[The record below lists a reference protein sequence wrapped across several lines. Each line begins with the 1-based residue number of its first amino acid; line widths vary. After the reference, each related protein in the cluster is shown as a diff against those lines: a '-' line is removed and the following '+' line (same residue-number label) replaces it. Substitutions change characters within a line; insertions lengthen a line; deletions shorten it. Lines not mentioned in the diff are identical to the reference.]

1 MNKFGAHMVETDWYL
16 AQLKPNGQAAAE
28 RNLHR
33 QGFETFMPRQA
44 ISRRRGTKF
53 VDTLAPLFP
62 GYLFVALNAA
72 SYPWRRVNGTYGVS
86 RIVSFGD
93 TPRPLP
99 RDLVEDLRRRC
110 RGSDVL
116 EPSRTLTPGDEVEIL
131 SGPFS
136 QFIARIEALS
146 PGDRVWALIDMMGQ
160 ETRVALSAAQ
170 VAPR

>member
-1 MNKFGAHMVETDWYL
+1 MNNVEAHVVEMDWYL

-28 RNLHR
+28 RNLLR
-33 QGFETFMPRQA
+33 QGFQTFMPRQA
-44 ISRRRGTKF
+44 ISRKRGTKF
-53 VDTLAPLFP
+53 IDTLAPLFP
-62 GYLFVALNAA
+62 GYLFVALSAA
-72 SYPWRRVNGTYGVS
+72 SHPWRRVNGTYGVS
-86 RIVSFGD
+86 RLVSFGD
-93 TPRPLP
+93 APRPLP

-116 EPSRTLTPGDEVEIL
+116 ETPLTLTPGDEVEIL

-146 PGDRVWALIDMMGQ
+146 PGDRVWALIDMMGH

>member
-1 MNKFGAHMVETDWYL
+1 MNKLEKHVVEMDWYL
-16 AQLKPNGQAAAE
+16 AKLKPNGHAAAE

-72 SYPWRRVNGTYGVS
+72 SHPWRRVNGTYGVS
-86 RIVSFGD
+86 RLVSFGD
-93 TPRPLP
+93 VPRPLP
-99 RDLVEDLRRRC
+99 RHLIEDMRARC
-110 RGSDVL
+110 RGSNIL
-116 EPSRTLTPGDEVEIL
+116 EPPQTLTPGDKVEIL

>member
-1 MNKFGAHMVETDWYL
+1 MVKTDWYL

-28 RNLHR
+28 RNLLR

-53 VDTLAPLFP
+53 IDTLTSLFP

-72 SYPWRRVNGTYGVS
+72 SHPWRRVNGTYGVS

-160 ETRVALSAAQ
+160 ETR
-170 VAPR
+170 APSRPRRLPLANQS

>member
-1 MNKFGAHMVETDWYL
+1 MNNVEAHAVEMDWYL
-16 AQLKPNGQAAAE
+16 AQLKPNGQAVAE

-44 ISRRRGTKF
+44 ISRRRGTQF
-53 VDTLAPLFP
+53 IDRLAPLFP
-62 GYLFVALNAA
+62 GYLFVALNSA
-72 SYPWRRVNGTYGVS
+72 SHPWRRVNGTYGVS
-86 RIVSFGD
+86 RLVSFGD
-93 TPRPLP
+93 VPRPLP
-99 RDLVEDLRRRC
+99 RDLVENFRRACRC
-110 RGSDVL
+110 SDVL